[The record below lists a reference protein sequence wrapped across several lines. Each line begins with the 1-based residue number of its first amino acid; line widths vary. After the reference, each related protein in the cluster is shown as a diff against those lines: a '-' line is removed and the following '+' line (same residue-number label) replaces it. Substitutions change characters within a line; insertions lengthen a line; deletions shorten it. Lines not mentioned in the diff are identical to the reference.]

1 MFIKAVILAA
11 GEGSRLYPFF
21 TQENPKVLLPF
32 LGRPLF
38 FYHIDEFLSQ
48 GVRDFVFVCNG
59 ENREQIQDLCQK
71 NYPRLRAV
79 FATQEKLLG
88 PAHAVYSARSELAD
102 SDFFILK
109 YADSL
114 MQSSALPFLLDNFK
128 KNPQDGVILLFSV
141 SDFKRFGIAR
151 FRDGKLAEIVEKPQK
166 NPPSHFAW
174 RGLSILGSQKFLQG
188 FRKEIL
194 APGAAEVPTPEYV
207 LRSGGILNYK
217 IVNFK
222 NFDLGYPWD
231 ILTYNRV
238 LIDQFGGKILTK
250 KIGKNVKISSKS
262 YVDSKTVLGDNVQI
276 GDYVSLENAHIG
288 ANTVIRDSYIMP
300 GAKIGKNCK
309 ILKTVIGQDVS
320 IGDNFQTRIKA
331 KNKIKVWS
339 KGEYKETSFYALG
352 CFLGPSVIVKNKIT
366 AEPGKIVYPGKEV
379 NKNIVHDILPIR
391 AIFFDADNTL
401 YPTRKAAPQA
411 DKKAMAYLAQG
422 SIHSA
427 AKLYRFWLEKIVA
440 RIKESKDPKK
450 RSRLYS
456 YQKLAQKYALKQDYQ
471 KAYLVFRDV
480 LAKVMK
486 PYPYVLPVLK
496 ELKNYIKVV
505 VSEDNQ
511 DLIQYKLQKLGLRSY
526 FDLVVSAEDAGVMK
540 PSAKYFTAVLEKFKL
555 HPEES
560 VMIGDDWKKD
570 LEPAAA
576 LGMRTIKWG
585 EEDNRANGSIRDF
598 RMLGKLVRK
607 I

>member
-1 MFIKAVILAA
+1 KAVILAA
-11 GEGSRLYPFF
+11 GEGSRLYPFS

-48 GVRDFVFVCNG
+48 GIRDFVFVCNQ
-59 ENREQIQDLCQK
+59 ENQKKIQDLCKK
-71 NYPRLRAV
+71 NYPTLGASFV
-79 FATQEKLLG
+79 TQKKLLG

-114 MQSSALPFLLDNFK
+114 MQSSALPFLLDHFK
-128 KNPQDGVILLFSV
+128 KDPQDGAILLFAV

-151 FRDGKLAEIVEKPQK
+151 FRNGKLAEIVEKPQK
-166 NPPSHFAW
+166 NPPSNLAW
-174 RGLSILGSQKFLQG
+174 RGLSILSSKKFLQG
-188 FRKEIL
+188 FRKETL
-194 APGAAEVPTPEYV
+194 DPRATEVPTPEYV
-207 LRSGGILNYK
+207 LRAGGILNYK

-262 YVDSKTVLGDNVQI
+262 YIDSKTVLGDNVQI

-339 KGEYKETSFYALG
+339 KGEYKETAFSSLG
-352 CFLGPSVIVKNKIT
+352 CFLGPKVKVADKIT

-379 NKNIVHDILPIR
+379 NKNIVHDIFPIR

-422 SIHSA
+422 SIYSA
-427 AKLYRFWLEKIVA
+427 AQLYHSWLRKIVA
-440 RIKESKDPKK
+440 RIKESKDPRK

-471 KAYLVFRDV
+471 KAYLIFRDV

-511 DLIQYKLQKLGLRSY
+511 DLIQYKLQKLGLRPY

-540 PSAKYFTAVLEKFKL
+540 PSNKYFNSALEKLKL
-555 HPEES
+555 HPEEC

-585 EEDNRANGSIRDF
+585 EEDSRAHRNIKNF
-598 RMLGKLVRK
+598 RQLPK
-607 I
+607 ILEII